1 MGRLSSELCEFFF
14 SKRLTNK
21 HWESNIARIDM
32 MREKVNLKRYLVPC
46 PATAIL
52 LHNAF

>member
-1 MGRLSSELCEFFF
+1 MIFFF
-14 SKRLTNK
+14 NTFGEQTLGKQYREDRK
-21 HWESNIARIDM
+21 IDI

-52 LHNAF
+52 LQNAF